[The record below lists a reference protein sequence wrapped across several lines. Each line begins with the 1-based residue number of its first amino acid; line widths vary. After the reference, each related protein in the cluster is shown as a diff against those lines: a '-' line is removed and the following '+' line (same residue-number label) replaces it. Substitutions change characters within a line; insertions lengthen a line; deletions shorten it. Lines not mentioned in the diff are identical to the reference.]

1 MTLRILTYNLEFGG
15 RAQMAAIRDVLAHVG
30 ADVVAL
36 TEADDREVA
45 QWLAEALGYQ
55 HVWARGSGERHI
67 ATLSRFP
74 IVDWRIHNTPPLTQ
88 AVLMTQLDTG
98 NGRLTLYNAHFLP
111 YLLLPFEIRRW
122 QAVGKL
128 LQIIRESDPGP
139 HLIVGDLNAI
149 APGDRVLQSR
159 NPARM
164 RRLMLLQLRL
174 IFRLAIPRLLRAGY
188 SDCFRACYPDADG
201 FTWWT
206 INPTTRYDY
215 IFADGQMA
223 ARLADCRVAAEPD
236 AVRRASDHFPLLA
249 EFTWG

>member
-15 RAQMAAIRDVLAHVG
+15 RQQMAAIREVLTHAQ

-36 TEADDREVA
+36 TEADDPEVV
-45 QWLAEALGYQ
+45 QWLADGLEYR
-55 HVWARGSGERHI
+55 HVWARGSGDRHI

-74 IVDWRIHNTPPLTQ
+74 IADWRIYNTPPLTQ
-88 AVLMTQLDTG
+88 AVLETRLETPTG
-98 NGRLTLYNAHFLP
+98 FLTLYNAHFLP

-139 HLIVGDLNAI
+139 HLIVGDINAI
-149 APGDRVLQSR
+149 APGDRVLQKR

-164 RRLMLLQLRL
+164 KRVMLLQLRL
-174 IFRLAIPRLLRAGY
+174 IFRLAIPRLLRTGY
-188 SDCFRACYPDADG
+188 VDCFRACHPHDDG

-215 IFADGQMA
+215 IFADLEMA
-223 ARLADCRVAAEPD
+223 ARLQACRVVTEPT
-236 AVRRASDHFPLLA
+236 AVYRASDHFPLLA
-249 EFTWG
+249 KFTIL